1 MNKEQA
7 LCILRDTI
15 RETFKHKTK
24 AQDNKIISRADFI
37 NENVNEWISANDII
51 IVLREMSQ
59 IGVLE
64 IDKFYLGEEDI

>member
-37 NENVNEWISANDII
+37 NENVNE
-51 IVLREMSQ
+51 RE
-59 IGVLE
+59 IKA
-64 IDKFYLGEEDI
+64 KFYLGEEGI